1 MNLENDCPF
10 WAQIKMCNSGGC
22 NVCRCDEK
30 DIPTE
35 WSKTD
40 EAVQATVNR
49 DLWANERSN

>member
-1 MNLENDCPF
+1 
-10 WAQIKMCNSGGC
+10 MCNSGGC

-40 EAVQATVNR
+40 EAVQASINR
-49 DLWANERSN
+49 DLWADERETDDK